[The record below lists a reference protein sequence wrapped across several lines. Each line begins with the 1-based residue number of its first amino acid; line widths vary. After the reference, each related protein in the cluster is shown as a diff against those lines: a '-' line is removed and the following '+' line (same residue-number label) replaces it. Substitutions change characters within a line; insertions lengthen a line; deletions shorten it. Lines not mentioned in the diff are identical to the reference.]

1 MNVNVD
7 VDVDVVVDVDVD
19 VDVVVVVDV
28 DAIGDVRLLRSRAS
42 VVRGSRSSRVVRAV
56 LVPREVR

>member
-1 MNVNVD
+1 